1 MRRILPALL
10 LLCATALPAVAQDRG
25 STLPSHPLERRA
37 LTEPDAVLAEIPPLL
52 RAAEREGRS
61 RDAALLLVA
70 RANACRVVADWG
82 CQRQSG
88 ALARTAADKAGDTIL
103 AIRGVILESR
113 ADIGLQD
120 YTRAERLLG
129 EAELM
134 LRTAPSPELSADVD
148 LAYSS
153 LSYALGKHELAR
165 KYAEQ
170 GLVHLRDGEAP
181 ALRVRL
187 MRNQGRALA
196 YLGRVDDGR
205 AVLERA
211 LVLADELVDPKLAAE
226 LYLEDARL
234 ARIAKDQDGQRRNG
248 EKVIELGRRLRN
260 SQLDGQGHE
269 VLGLAALD
277 AGRREDAARELRAAV
292 GSFRGL
298 KLPRDELRATRA
310 LLGLYAQLERHD
322 EMVPLV
328 RRYIDLESDI
338 DSADRAQASDDFDAR
353 LKYAEQE
360 KAVLRL
366 ESEAKLA
373 AERERALGE
382 QNRLTSLLVGL
393 ALVTLVV
400 LGAFFVQQ
408 RRSNRRLRETLSAL
422 RESEA
427 RATDLL
433 RLSSGFVFLH
443 DTEGRLLMVNPATA
457 HALGQEAPELVGR
470 SLREFMPADAAPE
483 FEAYL
488 ERVEQKTRDEGT
500 LRLEPEPGE
509 KLHWRYSNR
518 LSEAEPGRAY
528 IIGHAVDV
536 TEQIAQAVALREQNL
551 QDALT
556 GTRNRRWLEEFER
569 RVGRAGTWAVVV
581 FDLDHFKQI
590 NDTRG
595 HEEGDRVLVAFAKF
609 LTANLRED
617 DAVVRSG
624 GDEFLIV
631 LANAGE
637 PALSALLDRL
647 YDDLVRAPC
656 AFSMGSALRHGD
668 EPLSATIER
677 ADKAMYSERARRRG

>member
-1 MRRILPALL
+1 MRNALL
-10 LLCATALPAVAQDRG
+10 ALILLAAGLAARAQDAS
-25 STLPSHPLERRA
+25 STLPYHPLEQQA
-37 LTEPDAVLAEIPPLL
+37 LVEPDVVLAQIPPLL

-61 RDAALLLVA
+61 RDAALLLLA

-82 CQRQSG
+82 CQRQSA
-88 ALARTAADKAGDTIL
+88 ALARAAAEKAADGVL
-103 AIRGVILESR
+103 AIRGLILESR

-129 EAELM
+129 EAELR
-134 LRTAPSPELSADVD
+134 LRTVQSAELSADVD

-153 LSYALGKHELAR
+153 LSYSLGKHELAR

-170 GLVHLRDGEAP
+170 GIAHLGPGVAP

-196 YLGRVDDGR
+196 YLDRIDEGR

-211 LVLADELVDPKLAAE
+211 LVLADELVDPKLSAE

-234 ARIAKDQDGQRRNG
+234 ARIAHDQDGQRRNG
-248 EKVIELGRRLRN
+248 EKVIELGLRLRN
-260 SQLDGQGHE
+260 SQLNGLGHE

-277 AGRREDAARELRAAV
+277 AGRREDAARELRSAV
-292 GSFRGL
+292 DSFRNL

-310 LLGLYAQLERHD
+310 LLGVLTLMQRHD
-322 EMVPLV
+322 EVVPLV
-328 RRYIDLESDI
+328 RRYIDLETGI
-338 DSADRAQASDDFDAR
+338 DTSERAQASDDFDAR

-360 KAVLRL
+360 KNVLRL

-382 QNRLTSLLVGL
+382 QNRLTRLLVALSLLTV
-393 ALVTLVV
+393 VV

-408 RRSNRRLRETLSAL
+408 RRSNRRMREAMSAL

-443 DTEGRLLMVNPATA
+443 DPEGRLLMVNPATA
-457 HALGQEAPELVGR
+457 EALGHQAHELVGR
-470 SLREFMPADAAPE
+470 SLREFMGGDAAQE
-483 FEAYL
+483 FEDYL
-488 ERVEQKTRDEGT
+488 DRVAQKLRDEGT
-500 LRLEPEPGE
+500 LTMETGPGA

-518 LSEAEPGRAY
+518 MSQAEPGRAY
-528 IIGHAVDV
+528 VIGHAVDV

-556 GTRNRRWLEEFER
+556 GCRNRRWLEEFER
-569 RVGRAGTWAVVV
+569 RVPAAGTWAVVV

-595 HEEGDRVLVAFAKF
+595 HEEGDRVLVAFAQF
-609 LTANLRED
+609 LTANLREG

-647 YDDLVRAPC
+647 REDAARAPC
-656 AFSMGSALRHGD
+656 AFSMGSALRHGS
-668 EPLSATIER
+668 EAIAATIAR
-677 ADKAMYSERARRRG
+677 ADQLMYVERARRRQ

>member
-1 MRRILPALL
+1 MRAIALALL
-10 LLCATALPAVAQDRG
+10 LFAIAPALRAQDAN
-25 STLPSHPLERRA
+25 SSLPYHPLERRA
-37 LTEPDAVLAEIPPLL
+37 LVEPDAVLTEIPPLL
-52 RAAEREGRS
+52 RTAERQGNS
-61 RDAALLLVA
+61 REAALLLLA

-82 CQRQSG
+82 CQRQSA
-88 ALARTAADKAGDTIL
+88 ALARAQATKAGDGIL
-103 AIRGVILESR
+103 AIRGLILESR

-120 YTRAERLLG
+120 YTRAEGLLG
-129 EAELM
+129 EAELA
-134 LRTAPSPELSADVD
+134 LRTTPSSELAAEVD

-153 LSYALGKHELAR
+153 LSYSLGKHELAR

-170 GLVHLRDGEAP
+170 GIAQLREGEAL

-187 MRNQGRALA
+187 LRNQGRALA
-196 YLGRVDDGR
+196 YLGRVDEGR

-211 LVLADELVDPKLAAE
+211 LVIADELTDPKLSAE

-234 ARIAKDQDGQRRNG
+234 ARVAHDQDGQRRNAL
-248 EKVIELGRRLRN
+248 KVIELGQKLRN
-260 SQLDGQGHE
+260 SQLDGMGHE

-277 AGRREDAARELRAAV
+277 AGRREDAARELRASV
-292 GSFRGL
+292 DSFRNL

-310 LLGLYAQLERHD
+310 LLGVLAQLERHD
-322 EMVPLV
+322 DLVPLV
-328 RRYIDLESDI
+328 RRYIDLESGI
-338 DSADRAQASDDFDAR
+338 DAADRAQASDDFDAR

-360 KAVLRL
+360 KDVLRL
-366 ESEAKLA
+366 QSEARLA
-373 AERERALGE
+373 AEREHSLAE
-382 QNRLTSLLVGL
+382 QNRLTRLLTGL
-393 ALVTLVV
+393 ALLTLLV
-400 LGAFFVQQ
+400 LFAFLVQQ
-408 RRSNRRLRETLSAL
+408 RRSNRRMRETNSAL

-443 DTEGRLLMVNPATA
+443 DTDGRLLMVNPATA
-457 HALGQEAPELVGR
+457 HALGHEAPDLVGR

-483 FEAYL
+483 FQAYL
-488 ERVEQKTRDEGT
+488 QRVEQKTRDEGT

-528 IIGHAVDV
+528 VIGHAVDV

-556 GTRNRRWLEEFER
+556 GARNRRWLEEFER

-595 HEEGDRVLVAFAKF
+595 HEEGDRVLVGFAKF
-609 LTANLRED
+609 LTGNLREG

-637 PALSALLDRL
+637 PALSALLERL
-647 YDDLVRAPC
+647 REDADKAPI
-656 AFSMGSALRHGD
+656 AFSMGSALRHAD
-668 EPLSATIER
+668 EPLHATIER
-677 ADKAMYSERARRRG
+677 ADKMMYAERSRRRS

>member
-1 MRRILPALL
+1 VLLAAMLPVAAQDASSPLPAH
-10 LLCATALPAVAQDRG
+10 A
-25 STLPSHPLERRA
+25 LERRA
-37 LTEPDAVLAEIPPLL
+37 LVEPDAVLAEIPALL
-52 RAAEREGRS
+52 RAAERDGRP
-61 RDAALLLVA
+61 REAALLLLA

-88 ALARTAADKAGDTIL
+88 ALARAAAEKAGDAIL
-103 AIRGVILESR
+103 AIRGLILESR

-129 EAELM
+129 EAELR
-134 LRTAPSPELSADVD
+134 LRTTASPELSADVD

-153 LSYALGKHELAR
+153 LSHALGKHELAR

-170 GLVHLRDGEAP
+170 GLGHLAQGQAP

-196 YLGRVDDGR
+196 HLGRIDEGR

-211 LVLADELVDPKLAAE
+211 LVVADELVDPKLSAE

-234 ARIAKDQDGQRRNG
+234 ARVAKDQDGQRRNG
-248 EKVIELGRRLRN
+248 EKVIELGRQLRN
-260 SQLDGQGHE
+260 SQLDGMGHE

-277 AGRREDAARELRAAV
+277 AGRREDAARELRASV
-292 GSFRGL
+292 SSFRNL

-310 LLGLYAQLERHD
+310 LLSVLAQLERHED
-322 EMVPLV
+322 LVPLV
-328 RRYIDLESDI
+328 RRYIDLESGI

-366 ESEAKLA
+366 EAEALLA
-373 AERERALGE
+373 AERERALAA
-382 QNRLTSLLVGL
+382 QNRLTLLVV
-393 ALVTLVV
+393 ALSFVTLVV
-400 LGAFFVQQ
+400 LGAFFAQQ

-443 DTEGRLLMVNPATA
+443 DIDGRLLMVNPATA
-457 HALGQEAPELVGR
+457 HALGHAAPDLVGR
-470 SLREFMPADAAPE
+470 SLSEFMPADAAPE

-488 ERVEQKTRDEGT
+488 ERVAEQLRDEGT

-518 LSEAEPGRAY
+518 LSQAEPGRAY
-528 IIGHAVDV
+528 VIGHAVDV
-536 TEQIAQAVALREQNL
+536 TEQIRQAVALREQNL

-556 GTRNRRWLEEFER
+556 GCRNRRWLEEFER
-569 RVGRAGTWAVVV
+569 RVSDAGTWAVVV
-581 FDLDHFKQI
+581 FDLDHFKQV

-595 HEEGDRVLVAFAKF
+595 HEEGDRVLVAFARF
-609 LTANLRED
+609 LGSKLRED

-637 PALSALLDRL
+637 HALSALLDRL
-647 YDDLVRAPC
+647 RDDAASAPI
-656 AFSMGSALRHGD
+656 AFSLGSALRRGD
-668 EPLSATIER
+668 EPLAATIER
-677 ADKAMYSERARRRG
+677 ADKSMYAERATRRG